1 MLCSVQTLHI
11 FGGQLRLVDA
21 DRSGD
26 TQFNG
31 SSSATVRWQQR
42 KGEVAAALGIE
53 GLESRLSM
61 DSVDRGRGMPPRIAL
76 ALKIN
81 CVRMAGFAGQR
92 EVPVTSS
99 FAIHMC
105 SSERLL
111 LSRFPAFLYR
121 RTVLSDFH
129 YRDHY
134 N

>member
-11 FGGQLRLVDA
+11 FGGQLGLVDA
-21 DRSGD
+21 ATVLAVKFRL
-26 TQFNG
+26 
-31 SSSATVRWQQR
+31 SSFATVRWQQR

-61 DSVDRGRGMPPRIAL
+61 DSVDRGRGMPPRITL

-92 EVPVTSS
+92 EVPVTSR

-134 N
+134 S